1 MARIYEKQSTPA
13 PVLPFVFYHGKKE
26 WRLGTSFQDY
36 LKLKPEDYERLGR
49 YLPNFTFELF
59 DVTLADVGRLE
70 ITLYTSTFLQI
81 MQAASDENTIED
93 RLEVIFYRAVEFLK
107 EEKLL
112 EKLRK
117 LFLFVYALSG
127 LTKEQVSE
135 KLSKISQRLG
145 DEAMTTAQKLH
156 EEGLKQGRE
165 EGLEEGLEK
174 GLEQGLERGRE
185 EEHRVLAKRLLDRQ
199 VELDIIIETSGL
211 SQEEIEKLK

>member
-1 MARIYEKQSTPA
+1 
-13 PVLPFVFYHGKKE
+13 
-26 WRLGTSFQDY
+26 
-36 LKLKPEDYERLGR
+36 
-49 YLPNFTFELF
+49 
-59 DVTLADVGRLE
+59 
-70 ITLYTSTFLQI
+70 
-81 MQAASDENTIED
+81 
-93 RLEVIFYRAVEFLK
+93 VIFYRAVEFLK